1 MASVVAA
8 AIIVKVAVDLCL
20 EGGRLAH
27 SLLGRLAGGREA
39 AERWDLWLWA
49 DCDLVAA
56 RELRR
61 RLTGDL
67 ERLIMTERS
76 LCRIIG
82 GPDVA
87 LVFGYVKREAE
98 RALDRLDMT
107 VRYFH
112 GGWDALPDQRLKL
125 TRAYRR
131 KGPLML
137 VR

>member
-1 MASVVAA
+1 MTSALAV
-8 AIIVKVAVDLCL
+8 AIIVKVAADLCL

-27 SLLGRLAGGREA
+27 SLRGRFGGGREA

-56 RELRR
+56 KELRR

-67 ERLIMTERS
+67 ERLIVTERAVR
-76 LCRIIG
+76 RIVE

-87 LVFGYVKREAE
+87 LVFRYMKREAE
-98 RALDRLDMT
+98 RPLDRLDMT

-112 GGWDALPDQRLKL
+112 GGWDALPDQRLTL
-125 TRAYRR
+125 RRAYRR
-131 KGPLML
+131 NGPLML